1 MLVSKRGP
9 GDTSGLDLRKRQ
21 VIISAKGND
30 QSGQSCLSEMVA
42 RSLLGASPAEH
53 TAWSDGRARGPQEGL
68 GEGFLYGTVPAT
80 TGKLD
85 AATLVGKP
93 REEL

>member
-30 QSGQSCLSEMVA
+30 QSGQRCLSEMVA

-53 TAWSDGRARGPQEGL
+53 TAWTGPTWPQEGL